1 MNATVCEGGAEN
13 FGNPLI
19 DALTSAILDP
29 EYFCENTLVL
39 CHDGDY

>member
-1 MNATVCEGGAEN
+1 MNTTVCENGAE
-13 FGNPLI
+13 FLTNPFI